1 MGANEKF
8 EATFHGAARLAG
20 VPGVE
25 GAPALTCKGEC
36 CPRPHGTGP
45 RRPFPVC
52 FHLHACTYHRG
63 RTDHADRLHEK
74 AYTFHGAPGTVGQ
87 VPTDRAA

>member
-1 MGANEKF
+1 MSNKF
-8 EATFHGAARLAG
+8 EATFHGAPSLAG

-25 GAPALTCKGEC
+25 GAPALACDGRC

-52 FHLHACTYHRG
+52 HHLHACDYHRG
-63 RTDHADRLHEK
+63 HTDTADRLHEQ
-74 AYTFHGAPGTVGQ
+74 AYTWRGATGTAGTYQ
-87 VPTDRAA
+87 TERAR